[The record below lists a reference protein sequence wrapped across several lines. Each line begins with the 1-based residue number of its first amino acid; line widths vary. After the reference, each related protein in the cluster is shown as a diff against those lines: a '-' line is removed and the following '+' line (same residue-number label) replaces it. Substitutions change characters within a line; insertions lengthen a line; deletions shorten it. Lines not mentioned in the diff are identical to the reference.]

1 MNEITYIQVI
11 LPLKLEWEA
20 CYSLPDGVNVLEGD
34 RVEVIFASRSYVAVV
49 ISVGVIPSENA
60 LKNIRPIVKKLLGV
74 PPVSKAE
81 IAFWRQVS
89 QYYLCTVGEVY
100 KAAYPAEKSDHA
112 EVQARQ
118 QERLQAKLAKLEEKI
133 IRARSDI
140 TRERYRL
147 ELESLKSES
156 PVPVQ
161 EFKAAPV
168 ALSADQSSAAEA
180 VRKVFG
186 DGKTALLDG
195 VTGSGKTEIYLSLA
209 AEVIASGRSVLYLVP
224 EIALSGQL
232 QDRVKRVFPA
242 VRLYN
247 SSISSGKRLET
258 AEFVRSGNPYLV
270 LGTRSSLFLPH
281 RNLGLVIVDEEHDS
295 SYKQDSPA
303 PRYHARETAIM
314 LAGVH
319 GANVVMGS
327 ATPSLESL
335 YNSEIGIFRRIQ
347 LKQKFH
353 SGEDASVMIVD
364 TVAERRKRGMVGDL
378 SRKLLFEI
386 QKTLEAGEQVLLLRS
401 RRSYAPA
408 LQCEECGTIPKCP
421 SCNVSLSLHRNPD
434 RLVCHYCGRTLP
446 YTGTCP
452 KCGGSLKPLGAGTQ
466 KIEEEIQAVFPS
478 ASIARLDSDNAADE
492 SAIIK
497 SFAEGK
503 IDILIGTQIITKGFD
518 FPNLSLVGVIQ
529 ADNILAQQD
538 FRADERAFQLLEQF
552 RGRSGRRGKA
562 GRFVIQTRE
571 PGHPVFA
578 KLSGKDGLDVSMLE
592 ERRLFGYPPYTRLIH
607 IVVKDSNEK
616 RLEWLSREL
625 ALAIEASAVP
635 VTGPFT
641 PVVDK
646 VAGKYIRQLR
656 IMLPRDKNLKQRKQ
670 AVCRAVSDI
679 EKRYKY
685 AGHIIIDVDPV

>member
-1 MNEITYIQVI
+1 MSKISYIQVI
-11 LPLKLEWEA
+11 LPLKLGWEA
-20 CYSLPDGVNVLEGD
+20 FYSLPEGVTVLEGD

-49 ISVGVIPSENA
+49 SSTGVTPPENA
-60 LKNIRPIVKKLLGV
+60 LENIRHIAKKLLGV
-74 PPVSKAE
+74 PPVSKEE

-100 KAAYPAEKSDHA
+100 KAAYPAEKSDQA
-112 EVQARQ
+112 EVQARRA
-118 QERLQAKLAKLEEKI
+118 ERLDVKMAKLEEKLAK
-133 IRARSDI
+133 ARNDT
-140 TRERYRL
+140 TRERYRM
-147 ELESLKSES
+147 ELESLRAEA
-156 PVPVQ
+156 PVPIE
-161 EFKAAPV
+161 EFKVAPV
-168 ALSADQSSAAEA
+168 PLSLEQASAADA
-180 VRKVFG
+180 VRKAFEE
-186 DGKTALLDG
+186 GKTVLLDG
-195 VTGSGKTEIYLSLA
+195 VTGSGKTEIYLNLA
-209 AEVIASGRSVLYLVP
+209 LEVLASGRSVLYLVP

-232 QDRVKRVFPA
+232 QDRVRKVFPSA
-242 VRLYN
+242 RLYN
-247 SSISSGKRLET
+247 SSITSGRRLET

-281 RNLGLVIVDEEHDS
+281 RNLGLVIVDEEHDT

-314 LAGVH
+314 LAGIH
-319 GANVVMGS
+319 GANVIMGS

-386 QKTLEAGEQVLLLRS
+386 QNTLEAGEQVLLLRS

-421 SCNVSLSLHRNPD
+421 SCNVSLSLHKNPD
-434 RLVCHYCGRTLP
+434 RLVCHYCGRTLT
-446 YTGTCP
+446 YTGTCH
-452 KCGGSLKPLGAGTQ
+452 KCGGALKPLGAGTQ

-478 ASIARLDSDNAADE
+478 ASIARLDSDNAAEE

-497 SFAEGK
+497 SFAKGE

-518 FPNLSLVGVIQ
+518 FPNLTLVGVIQ
-529 ADNILAQQD
+529 ADNILAQHD

-578 KLSGKDGLDVSMLE
+578 KLSGQDALDVSMLE
-592 ERRLFGYPPYTRLIH
+592 ERRQFGYPPYTRLIH
-607 IVVKDSNEK
+607 IVVKDSSEK
-616 RLEWLSREL
+616 RLDWLSREL
-625 ALAIEASAVP
+625 ASAIESSAVS
-635 VTGPFT
+635 VTGPFA
-641 PVVDK
+641 PAVDK

-656 IMLPRDKNLKQRKQ
+656 MMLPRDRHLKQRKQ
-670 AVCRAVSDI
+670 AICRAVSDI

>member
-49 ISVGVIPSENA
+49 SSVGVIPSENA

-607 IVVKDSNEK
+607 IVVKDSSEK

-670 AVCRAVSDI
+670 AVYRAVSDI